1 LEPRLALMWDFRLGS
16 TSEIRLAP
24 LSEIESVLQSATVW
38 EMIGSGLPMAI
49 VWDFLLAL
57 EAILQS
63 APLWEIESE
72 LPLAPQSE
80 IESVLQSAPVWE
92 SDSVLPAMH
101 V

>member
-1 LEPRLALMWDFRLGS
+1 
-16 TSEIRLAP
+16 
-24 LSEIESVLQSATVW
+24 
-38 EMIGSGLPMAI
+38 MIGSGLPLLAL

-57 EAILQS
+57 ESILQS

-92 SDSVLPAMH
+92 SDYVLPSVH